1 VVVDCRLGGGVSGFD
16 AAERLRAQ
24 RSSQPVLPIVMV
36 TADTDAAV
44 VEAARRQALPL
55 LRKPVDDRRL
65 GRALAAAIE
74 GS

>member
-1 VVVDCRLGGGVSGFD
+1 
-16 AAERLRAQ
+16 
-24 RSSQPVLPIVMV
+24 
-36 TADTDAAV
+36 V

-55 LRKPVDDRRL
+55 LRKPVDERGL

>member
-1 VVVDCRLGGGVSGFD
+1 MLQALLDRVSPPID
-16 AAERLRAQ
+16 SIPTPTRW
-24 RSSQPVLPIVMV
+24 PVFGHIPMLTRHGLMP
-36 TADTDAAV
+36 V

-55 LRKPVDDRRL
+55 LRKPVDDRGL